1 MPQAPKPISET
12 FQPVRPNAR
21 VFMCGSVFD
30 QRVHFYCMQPARPL
44 TDASHWWLDRR
55 AWLLAALGAIMV
67 ASGLVHVPVWAVLGG
82 PWEGP
87 VTWRKPILF
96 GISGGLT
103 SLSLGWI
110 WSKLPWRW
118 GDAWL
123 AAATAWALFIEV
135 VLIDLQRWRGV
146 GSHFNRDTPLDSVL
160 FDAMGALIVGVTLV
174 SLDLAVRLFRH
185 RPLMAA
191 DMLLAARAGL
201 ALLVVSCLLGIWVGI
216 HGEMQQRI
224 GLEPTRL
231 GAAGVP
237 KFPHG
242 VALHAILW
250 LPAIAWVARRAGID
264 ERMRCR
270 LVASATAG
278 TLLVAVYA
286 VLQTALGR
294 ARFDTTPLTAAVL
307 AAGVAGL
314 AMPVAVTAWAMV
326 AGRRQAR

>member
-1 MPQAPKPISET
+1 MPSLASCLAIAIPLLGLLGTIFGMIKT
-12 FQPVRPNAR
+12 FDV
-21 VFMCGSVFD
+21 
-30 QRVHFYCMQPARPL
+30 
-44 TDASHWWLDRR
+44 
-55 AWLLAALGAIMV
+55 LGAQ
-67 ASGLVHVPVWAVLGG
+67 G
-82 PWEGP
+82 
-87 VTWRKPILF
+87 
-96 GISGGLT
+96 
-103 SLSLGWI
+103 
-110 WSKLPWRW
+110 
-118 GDAWL
+118 
-123 AAATAWALFIEV
+123 
-135 VLIDLQRWRGV
+135 
-146 GSHFNRDTPLDSVL
+146 
-160 FDAMGALIVGVTLV
+160 MGAGAGAVTGGIGEALVARLRANSASWYGMMLAHLGIAVFIVGVTLV
-174 SLDLAVRLFRH
+174 SLDLAVRPFRH

-242 VALHAILW
+242 VAIHAIQW

-264 ERMRCR
+264 EGMRCR